1 MTSRR
6 TFIGTLG
13 ALAALGALTA
23 CGKEP
28 ETIVVTPAA
37 SPPPPT
43 ATPQAVAPPAPAAEP
58 PAQPTAVMAASPT
71 TAPVAASPTT
81 APPRPTAT
89 VSPAPVGR
97 PQYGQ
102 DAQHTG
108 RSAHAGPR
116 AVKLLRS
123 FDTTHPGVD
132 TPEPGWTNSD
142 IQSSFAVGPDGTM
155 YVGNYSGNMHALR
168 DPGKGDKLELA
179 WRFHPRGG
187 SPWHHTPALGRDGTL
202 YTVFSVGGNSPDAMG
217 TLYALR
223 SPSGGIDAQVLWS
236 LDMGPGRTS
245 SSPTLGPDGTLYVVN
260 QRGRL
265 IAVTSEG
272 QLRWSVQTGPA
283 VKANPTLGYDGT
295 VYVSSMDGKL
305 YAVEP
310 KGTEASVKWAFDF
323 GQHLGPTPL
332 RIDKT
337 PPAGGDAKG
346 SGASAAVGPDG
357 TIYVGANN
365 SNFYAVTPD
374 GTLKWLY
381 EAEREVAGIWSAPAL
396 APDAKTVYF
405 GANKGGVYAVNT
417 DDGKLKWRAF
427 VYGSIYNSP
436 TLDSQGTLYTGS
448 NVGHVFGLDAANG
461 KTFFDYD
468 AGAPVWTAPAIRP
481 DGTLVVGD
489 RKGRVL
495 LLGQS

>member
-1 MTSRR
+1 M
-6 TFIGTLG
+6 
-13 ALAALGALTA
+13 
-23 CGKEP
+23 
-28 ETIVVTPAA
+28 
-37 SPPPPT
+37 
-43 ATPQAVAPPAPAAEP
+43 
-58 PAQPTAVMAASPT
+58 
-71 TAPVAASPTT
+71 PVAASPTT

-89 VSPAPVGR
+89 VSPAPIGR

-116 AVKLLRS
+116 AVKLLRT
-123 FDTTHPGVD
+123 FDTTNPGVD
-132 TPEPGWTNSD
+132 TPEPGWDKSD
-142 IQSSFAVGPDGTM
+142 IQSSFAVGPDGMM
-155 YVGNYSGNMHALR
+155 YIGNYLGNVYALR

-179 WRFHPRGG
+179 WRFHPKGG
-187 SPWHHTPALGRDGTL
+187 SPWHHTPALSRDGTL
-202 YTVFSVGGNSPDAMG
+202 YSVFSVGGLAPDTKG

-223 SPSGGIDAQVLWS
+223 APTGGVDAQVLWS
-236 LDMGPGRTS
+236 LDMGPGRTT
-245 SSPTLGPDGTLYVVN
+245 SSPTLGPDGTIYVVN
-260 QRGRL
+260 QGGRL
-265 IAVTSEG
+265 MAVTPEG
-272 QLRWSVQTGPA
+272 QVRWSMQVGPA
-283 VKANPTLGYDGT
+283 LKANPTLGYDGT
-295 VYVSSMDGKL
+295 IYVPSMDGKL
-305 YAVEP
+305 YAVAP
-310 KGTEASVKWAFDF
+310 NSNDASLKWTFDF
-323 GQHLGPTPL
+323 GQNLGPTPL
-332 RIDKT
+332 KVDKA

-374 GTLKWLY
+374 GKLKWLY

-468 AGAPVWTAPAIRP
+468 AGAPIWTAPAIRP

-489 RKGRVL
+489 RKGRVMV
-495 LLGQS
+495 LGQS